1 MKNPERATAALHR
14 MAAAVEPVAAALVA
28 ENGGV
33 CPALGEHGREGCRE
47 DVRALVALL
56 EVALDFGGAKPYRQY
71 LQWLARLLRARG
83 LPTQAL
89 AGSLRHLADYYGRIL
104 PADGRQDVLGLI
116 AAGGRVLDGDE
127 DVPDYA
133 LEPVGID
140 PAAATLADT
149 LIAGDEA
156 AARALILER
165 AGGTRL
171 AEVVATVVRPAMGR
185 IGWWWQSGRIS
196 VAQEHLATEIAHRAV
211 DHAFT
216 SAERKPR
223 RRRGAL
229 FACVEGNRHALGL
242 RTLADAFEIEGWTAF
257 NLGADVPVDSLPDMV
272 RTLRPEF
279 VGLSVS
285 MTAQLPAAR
294 AAIAAIRA
302 LPGGGAVRIVLGGLA
317 SLSLDEAW
325 RWVGA
330 DLAAEDATAAL
341 AAAEEMVGA

>member
-1 MKNPERATAALHR
+1 LKNPEPATAALR
-14 MAAAVEPVAAALVA
+14 WMAAAVEPIAAALMA

-33 CPALGEHGREGCRE
+33 CPALGERGRDGCRE
-47 DVRALVALL
+47 DIEAHVALL
-56 EVALDFGGAKPYRQY
+56 AVALDFGGARPYRQY

-89 AGSLRHLADYYGRIL
+89 AGSLRHLADYCGRNL
-104 PADGRQDVLGLI
+104 PAGGRQAVLELI
-116 AAGGRVLDGDE
+116 AAGGRAFDGDE

-133 LEPVGID
+133 LEPVRLD
-140 PAAATLADT
+140 PAAAILADA

-165 AGGTRL
+165 AGGARL
-171 AEVVATVVRPAMGR
+171 PEVVATVVRPAMGR
-185 IGWWWQSGRIS
+185 IGWWWQSGRIG

-216 SAERKPR
+216 RAARKPR

-257 NLGADVPVDSLPDMV
+257 NLGADVPVDSLPGMV
-272 RTLRPEF
+272 GTLRPEL

-294 AAIAAIRA
+294 AAVAAIRA
-302 LPGGGAVRIVLGGLA
+302 QPGGGAVRIVLGGLA

-330 DLAAEDATAAL
+330 DLAAGDATAAL
-341 AAAEEMVGA
+341 AAAEAMVGA